1 MTEKDLLIQDLRREN
16 EALRKELEWKEK
28 VIELAQRHET
38 IIHEPTKSEFRRMAI
53 QLGHEQ
59 VVRCKD
65 CKHYRPQKKSAHW
78 ENRANYCNRIVTI
91 RVQPYDF
98 CSYGERKEGGGNG

>member
-1 MTEKDLLIQDLRREN
+1 MTDTDLLIQDLRREN
-16 EALRKELEWKEK
+16 ETLRKELEWKEK
-28 VIELAQRHET
+28 VIELARRHET

-53 QLGHEQ
+53 QFCYEQ

-98 CSYGERKEGGGNG
+98 CSYGERKEGAN

>member
-16 EALRKELEWKEK
+16 ETLRKELEWKEK
-28 VIELAQRHET
+28 VIELAQRNET

-53 QLGHEQ
+53 QLGYEL

-65 CKHYRPQKKSAHW
+65 CKHYEIHKPKVL
-78 ENRANYCNRIVTI
+78 ENCERNGHII
-91 RVQPYDF
+91 PMKPDDF
-98 CSYGERKEGGGNG
+98 CSYGERKEG

>member
-16 EALRKELEWKEK
+16 ETLRKELEWKEK
-28 VIELAQRHET
+28 VIELARRHET

-53 QLGHEQ
+53 QLGYEM

-65 CKHYRPQKKSAHW
+65 CKHYEIHKPKVL
-78 ENRANYCNRIVTI
+78 ENCERNGYII
-91 RVQPYDF
+91 PMKPYDF
-98 CSYGERKEGGGNG
+98 CSYGERKEGAN

>member
-16 EALRKELEWKEK
+16 ETLRKELEWKEK

-53 QLGHEQ
+53 QLGYEL

-65 CKHYRPQKKSAHW
+65 CEYSYDELSYLCCSQGVCVDCEVPP
-78 ENRANYCNRIVTI
+78 NFYCAE
-91 RVQPYDF
+91 
-98 CSYGERKEGGGNG
+98 GKRKEPDE

>member
-16 EALRKELEWKEK
+16 EALRKELEWKDK

-53 QLGHEQ
+53 QLGYEQ
-59 VVRCKD
+59 MVRCKD

-98 CSYGERKEGGGNG
+98 CSYGERKDGDGNG

>member
-16 EALRKELEWKEK
+16 ETLRKELEWKEK

-53 QLGHEQ
+53 QLGYEL

-65 CKHYRPQKKSAHW
+65 CKHYEIHKPKVL
-78 ENRANYCNRIVTI
+78 ENCERNGYII
-91 RVQPYDF
+91 PMKPYDF
-98 CSYGERKEGGGNG
+98 CSYGERKEGAN

>member
-16 EALRKELEWKEK
+16 ETLRKELEWKEK

-53 QLGHEQ
+53 QLGYEL
-59 VVRCKD
+59 VVKCKD
-65 CKHYRPQKKSAHW
+65 CKHYEIHKPKVL
-78 ENRANYCNRIVTI
+78 ENCERNGYIIPMKPN
-91 RVQPYDF
+91 DF
-98 CSYGERKEGGGNG
+98 CSYGERKDDDGNG

>member
-16 EALRKELEWKEK
+16 ETLRKELEWKEK

-53 QLGHEQ
+53 QLGYEL
-59 VVRCKD
+59 VVQCKD
-65 CKHYRPQKKSAHW
+65 CKHYEIHKPKVL
-78 ENRANYCNRIVTI
+78 ENCERNGYII
-91 RVQPYDF
+91 PMKPDDF
-98 CSYGERKEGGGNG
+98 CFYGERKDGDENG

>member
-16 EALRKELEWKEK
+16 ETLRKELEWKEK

-53 QLGHEQ
+53 QLGYEL
-59 VVRCKD
+59 VVQCKD
-65 CKHYRPQKKSAHW
+65 CKHYEIHKPKVL
-78 ENRANYCNRIVTI
+78 ENCERNGYII
-91 RVQPYDF
+91 PMKPYDF
-98 CSYGERKEGGGNG
+98 CSYGERKEGAD

>member
-1 MTEKDLLIQDLRREN
+1 MARLTDADKLIDFIDVGHLRHSGELCYSETEVANLLLH
-16 EALRKELEWKEK
+16 A
-28 VIELAQRHET
+28 
-38 IIHEPTKSEFRRMAI
+38 PTVDAVP
-53 QLGHEQ
+53 

-91 RVQPYDF
+91 KTQPYDF
-98 CSYGERKEGGGNG
+98 CSYGERKEGAN

>member
-16 EALRKELEWKEK
+16 ETLRKELEWKEK

-38 IIHEPTKSEFRRMAI
+38 IIHESTKSEFRRMAI
-53 QLGHEQ
+53 PLGHEP

-65 CKHYRPQKKSAHW
+65 CKHYKPQKKSAHW
-78 ENRANYCNRIVTI
+78 ENRANYCNRVAMIKT
-91 RVQPYDF
+91 QPYDF
-98 CSYGERKEGGGNG
+98 CSYGERKNEVNE

>member
-16 EALRKELEWKEK
+16 ETLRKELEWKEK

-53 QLGHEQ
+53 QLGYEM
-59 VVRCKD
+59 VVRCRD
-65 CKHYRPQKKSAHW
+65 CKHWNKNTVFCGYMAYGEASERVNW
-78 ENRANYCNRIVTI
+78 YAN
-91 RVQPYDF
+91 DF
-98 CSYGERKEGGGNG
+98 CSYGERKEGGDNGC

>member
-16 EALRKELEWKEK
+16 EALRKELEWKDK

-53 QLGHEQ
+53 QLGYEQ
-59 VVRCKD
+59 MVRCKD

-98 CSYGERKEGGGNG
+98 CSYGERKDGDD

>member
-16 EALRKELEWKEK
+16 ETLRKELEWKEK

-53 QLGHEQ
+53 QLGYEL
-59 VVRCKD
+59 VVQCKD
-65 CKHYRPQKKSAHW
+65 CKHYEIHKPKVL
-78 ENRANYCNRIVTI
+78 ENCERKGYII
-91 RVQPYDF
+91 PMKPYDF
-98 CSYGERKEGGGNG
+98 CSYGERKEGDD